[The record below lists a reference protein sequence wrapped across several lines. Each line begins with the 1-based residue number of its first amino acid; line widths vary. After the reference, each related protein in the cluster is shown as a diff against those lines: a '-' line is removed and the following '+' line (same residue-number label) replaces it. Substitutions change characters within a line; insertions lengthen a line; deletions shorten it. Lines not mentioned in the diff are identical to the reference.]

1 MAILMDLRID
11 SEDWQHIP
19 ELETLCQRALDAGY
33 SLQEGKEESHVD
45 VLLAD
50 DAMLQALNTQWRGME
65 NPTDVLSFPA
75 EVPKE
80 VAPELLGDIA
90 ICASVVIAEAKQQQ
104 KSLDAHWAHM
114 VIHGC
119 LHLQGYDHVTD
130 VDADNMERLETQLLH
145 SFGYAD
151 PYTVNQAL

>member
-75 EVPKE
+75 EDSPGNF
-80 VAPELLGDIA
+80 LGDI
-90 ICASVVIAEAKQQQ
+90 VIAYGVAAR
-104 KSLDAHWAHM
+104 DAQTSGKILTAHLSHLL
-114 VIHGC
+114 IHGL
-119 LHLQGYDHVTD
+119 LHLLGHDHIKD
-130 VDADNMERLETQLLH
+130 DEALIMENLERAAL
-145 SFGYAD
+145 SSIGIDD
-151 PYTVNQAL
+151 PYSSRIKPN

>member
-1 MAILMDLRID
+1 MAVEIIID
-11 SEDWQHIP
+11 ATEHVPNTENIIRWADAALTEVTSAEVCIRVID
-19 ELETLCQRALDAGY
+19 ETEMTRLNGLFR
-33 SLQEGKEESHVD
+33 GKH
-45 VLLAD
+45 
-50 DAMLQALNTQWRGME
+50 Q
-65 NPTDVLSFPA
+65 PTNVLSFPA